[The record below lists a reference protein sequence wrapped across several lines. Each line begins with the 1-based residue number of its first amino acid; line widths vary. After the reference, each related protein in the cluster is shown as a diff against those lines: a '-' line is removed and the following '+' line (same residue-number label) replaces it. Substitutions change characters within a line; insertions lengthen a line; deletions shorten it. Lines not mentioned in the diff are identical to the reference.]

1 MGCFFYCKWYNL
13 VKYILYYIK
22 ALGGAS
28 VKAIFNTYRLVRKNA
43 GAIYVLIF
51 LESII
56 SALTDPLIIYATK
69 LSVDSIV
76 GFVSGGADVKPV
88 IFLVLLFA
96 WKELS
101 KFFRNILDIKLE
113 QRLELNLNKSLMNKL
128 SLIAVDEIEK
138 PEFQDKLN
146 QIKDRPHLAL
156 IELFNSSILILS
168 TVIKVVGIAFVF
180 FNISGIL
187 GISYLIAAIFD
198 ILFTFLAVNKM
209 NKMFENTSR
218 NEREMENVIDILK
231 NKDALYEIKVF
242 KMKNLF
248 LNRFEKYSSAV
259 FKERL
264 DTTLKSQNYLLL
276 SSVVNIVWM
285 GLVILFIVSKLLAKV
300 IGAGDLTA
308 IVTSASST
316 LDMAEDFVY
325 EASTVSNNGY
335 IANTLFYILSSD
347 ERKVEKS
354 SKYGDEIEFS
364 HVSFKYPV
372 TQKTVLHDLS
382 FKINKDKVT
391 AIVGENGAGKSTI
404 IKLVAGLY
412 EPTEGS
418 VRISNMNPYS
428 MSNEDISNELSIVF
442 QDFKNYELSLRD
454 NILFGKVGDISEDL
468 GLLELD
474 KYSEDTNIGKLEED
488 GVYLSGGEN
497 QKLALARAIQK
508 KSDFLIFDEP
518 TASMDPMVEAKMY
531 DNILKVLKSRGA
543 IIITHRLVL
552 SKLAD
557 DIIVLGDGRIV
568 ERGSHDELM
577 NRGGIYK
584 QMYDEQSGWYK
595 EN

>member
-1 MGCFFYCKWYNL
+1 M
-13 VKYILYYIK
+13 
-22 ALGGAS
+22 
-28 VKAIFNTYRLVRKNA
+28 KAIFNTYRLVRRNA
-43 GAIYVLIF
+43 GAIYALIL

-138 PEFQDKLN
+138 SEFQDKLN

-180 FNISGIL
+180 FKISSIL

-198 ILFTFLAVNKM
+198 ILFTFMAVNKM

-259 FKERL
+259 FEERL
-264 DTTLKSQNYLLL
+264 ETTLKSQNYLLL

-285 GLVILFIVSKLLAKV
+285 GLVILFIVSKLLAKA

-335 IANTLFYILSSD
+335 IANTLFYILSYN

-364 HVSFKYPV
+364 HVSFKYPG
-372 TQKTVLHDLS
+372 TEKMVLHDLS

-412 EPTEGS
+412 EPTEGF
-418 VRISNMNPYS
+418 VKISNMNPYS

-442 QDFKNYELSLRD
+442 QDFKNYEISLRD
-454 NILFGKVGDISEDL
+454 NILFGKAGDISEDL
-468 GLLELD
+468 RLLELD

-488 GVYLSGGEN
+488 GVYLSGGES

-531 DNILKVLKSRGA
+531 DNILKVLKNRGA

-557 DIIVLGDGRIV
+557 DIIVLNEGRII
-568 ERGSHDELM
+568 ERGTHDELM
-577 NRGGIYK
+577 KKGGIYK
-584 QMYDEQSGWYK
+584 QMYEEQSGWYK

>member
-1 MGCFFYCKWYNL
+1 M
-13 VKYILYYIK
+13 
-22 ALGGAS
+22 
-28 VKAIFNTYRLVRKNA
+28 KAIFNTYRLVRKHA
-43 GAIYVLIF
+43 GTIYVLIL

-180 FNISGIL
+180 FKISSIL
-187 GISYLIAAIFD
+187 GISYLVAAILD
-198 ILFTFLAVNKM
+198 ILFTFMAVNKM

-248 LNRFEKYSSAV
+248 LNRFEKYSSVV
-259 FKERL
+259 FEERL
-264 DTTLKSQNYLLL
+264 GTTLKSQNYLLL

-285 GLVILFIVSKLLAKV
+285 GLVILFIVSKLLAKA

-335 IANTLFYILSSD
+335 IANTLFYILSYD

-364 HVSFKYPV
+364 HVSFKYPG

-382 FKINKDKVT
+382 FRINKDKVT

-442 QDFKNYELSLRD
+442 QDFKNYELSLCD

-468 GLLELD
+468 KLLELD

-488 GVYLSGGEN
+488 GVYLS
-497 QKLALARAIQK
+497 LFSTK
-508 KSDFLIFDEP
+508 K
-518 TASMDPMVEAKMY
+518 
-531 DNILKVLKSRGA
+531 
-543 IIITHRLVL
+543 
-552 SKLAD
+552 
-557 DIIVLGDGRIV
+557 DIGLYI
-568 ERGSHDELM
+568 
-577 NRGGIYK
+577 
-584 QMYDEQSGWYK
+584 
-595 EN
+595 

>member
-1 MGCFFYCKWYNL
+1 M
-13 VKYILYYIK
+13 
-22 ALGGAS
+22 
-28 VKAIFNTYRLVRKNA
+28 KAIFNTYRLVRKNA
-43 GAIYVLIF
+43 GAIYVLIL

-76 GFVSGGADVKPV
+76 GFVSGDADVKPV

-138 PEFQDKLN
+138 SEFQDKLN

-187 GISYLIAAIFD
+187 GISYLVAAIFD
-198 ILFTFLAVNKM
+198 ILFTFMAVNKM

-242 KMKNLF
+242 KMKQLF

-285 GLVILFIVSKLLAKV
+285 GLVILFIVSKLFAKA

-335 IANTLFYILSSD
+335 IANTLFYILSYG
-347 ERKVEKS
+347 ERRLEKS

-364 HVSFKYPV
+364 HVSFKYPG

-442 QDFKNYELSLRD
+442 QDFKNYEISLRD
-454 NILFGKVGDISEDL
+454 NILFGKTGDIAEDL
-468 GLLELD
+468 RLLELD

-557 DIIVLGDGRIV
+557 DIIVLNEGRIV

>member
-1 MGCFFYCKWYNL
+1 M
-13 VKYILYYIK
+13 
-22 ALGGAS
+22 
-28 VKAIFNTYRLVRKNA
+28 KAIFNTYRLVRRNA
-43 GAIYVLIF
+43 GAIYALII

-138 PEFQDKLN
+138 SEFQDKLN
-146 QIKDRPHLAL
+146 QIKDRPHFAL

-187 GISYLIAAIFD
+187 GISYLVAAIFD
-198 ILFTFLAVNKM
+198 ILFTFMAVNKM

-285 GLVILFIVSKLLAKV
+285 GLVILFIVSKLLAKA
-300 IGAGDLTA
+300 IGAGELTA

-335 IANTLFYILSSD
+335 IANTLFYILSYD

-354 SKYGDEIEFS
+354 SKYGEEIEFS
-364 HVSFKYPV
+364 HVSFKYPG

-412 EPTEGS
+412 EPTEGT

-442 QDFKNYELSLRD
+442 QDFKNYEISLRD

-468 GLLELD
+468 RLLELD

>member
-1 MGCFFYCKWYNL
+1 M
-13 VKYILYYIK
+13 
-22 ALGGAS
+22 
-28 VKAIFNTYRLVRKNA
+28 KAIFNTYRLVRRNA
-43 GAIYVLIF
+43 GAIYVLIL

-146 QIKDRPHLAL
+146 QIKDRPHFAL

-198 ILFTFLAVNKM
+198 ILFTFMAVNKM

-285 GLVILFIVSKLLAKV
+285 GLVILFIVSKLLAKA

-335 IANTLFYILSSD
+335 IANTLFYILSYD

-354 SKYGDEIEFS
+354 SKYGDEIEFL
-364 HVSFKYPV
+364 HVSFKYPG
-372 TQKTVLHDLS
+372 TEKMVLHDLS

-442 QDFKNYELSLRD
+442 QDFKNYEISLRD
-454 NILFGKVGDISEDL
+454 NILFGKAGDISEDL
-468 GLLELD
+468 RLLELD

-488 GVYLSGGEN
+488 GVYLSGGES

-557 DIIVLGDGRIV
+557 DIIVLNEGRII

>member
-1 MGCFFYCKWYNL
+1 M
-13 VKYILYYIK
+13 
-22 ALGGAS
+22 
-28 VKAIFNTYRLVRKNA
+28 KAIFNTYRLVRRNA
-43 GAIYVLIF
+43 GAIYALII

-138 PEFQDKLN
+138 SEFQDKLN

-198 ILFTFLAVNKM
+198 ILFTFMAVNKM

-285 GLVILFIVSKLLAKV
+285 GLVILFIVSKLLAKA

-335 IANTLFYILSSD
+335 IANTLFYILSYD

-364 HVSFKYPV
+364 HVSFKYPG

-454 NILFGKVGDISEDL
+454 NILFGKDGDISEDL
-468 GLLELD
+468 RLLELD

>member
-1 MGCFFYCKWYNL
+1 M
-13 VKYILYYIK
+13 
-22 ALGGAS
+22 
-28 VKAIFNTYRLVRKNA
+28 KAIFNTYRLVRRNA
-43 GAIYVLIF
+43 GAIYVLIL

-138 PEFQDKLN
+138 PGFQDKLN

-198 ILFTFLAVNKM
+198 ILFTFMAVNKM

-285 GLVILFIVSKLLAKV
+285 GLVILFIVSKLLAKA

-335 IANTLFYILSSD
+335 IANTLFYILSYD

-364 HVSFKYPV
+364 HVSFKYPG
-372 TQKTVLHDLS
+372 TEKTVLHDLS

-418 VRISNMNPYS
+418 VKISNMNPYS

-442 QDFKNYELSLRD
+442 QDFKNYEISLRD
-454 NILFGKVGDISEDL
+454 NILFGKAGDISEDL
-468 GLLELD
+468 RLLELD

-557 DIIVLGDGRIV
+557 DIIVLNEGRII

-577 NRGGIYK
+577 NKGGIYK

>member
-1 MGCFFYCKWYNL
+1 M
-13 VKYILYYIK
+13 
-22 ALGGAS
+22 
-28 VKAIFNTYRLVRKNA
+28 KAIFNTYRLVRKHA
-43 GAIYVLIF
+43 GTIYVLIL

-138 PEFQDKLN
+138 SEFQDKLN

-198 ILFTFLAVNKM
+198 ILFTFMAVNKM

-231 NKDALYEIKVF
+231 NKDALYEIRVF

-248 LNRFEKYSSAV
+248 LNRFEKYSSEV
-259 FKERL
+259 FEERL
-264 DTTLKSQNYLLL
+264 GTTLKSQNYLLL
-276 SSVVNIVWM
+276 SSFVNIVWM
-285 GLVILFIVSKLLAKV
+285 GLVILFIVSKLLAKA

-335 IANTLFYILSSD
+335 IANTLFYILSYN

-364 HVSFKYPV
+364 HVSFKYPG
-372 TQKTVLHDLS
+372 TEKMVLHDLS

-412 EPTEGS
+412 EPTEGF

-442 QDFKNYELSLRD
+442 QDFKNYEISLRD
-454 NILFGKVGDISEDL
+454 NILFGKAGDIAEDL
-468 GLLELD
+468 RLLELD

-488 GVYLSGGEN
+488 GVYLSGGES

-531 DNILKVLKSRGA
+531 DNILKVLKNRGA

-557 DIIVLGDGRIV
+557 DIIVLNEGRII

-577 NRGGIYK
+577 NKCGIYK

>member
-1 MGCFFYCKWYNL
+1 M
-13 VKYILYYIK
+13 
-22 ALGGAS
+22 
-28 VKAIFNTYRLVRKNA
+28 KAIFNTYRLVRKHA
-43 GAIYVLIF
+43 GTIYVLIL

-56 SALTDPLIIYATK
+56 SAITDPLIIYMTK

-76 GFVSGGADVKPV
+76 GFVNDGADVKPI

-187 GISYLIAAIFD
+187 GISYLVAAIFD
-198 ILFTFLAVNKM
+198 ILFTFMAVNKM

-285 GLVILFIVSKLLAKV
+285 GLVILFIVSKLIAKA

-335 IANTLFYILSSD
+335 IANTLFYILSYD
-347 ERKVEKS
+347 ERKIEKA
-354 SKYGDEIEFS
+354 SKYGDDIEFS
-364 HVSFKYPV
+364 HVSFKYPG

-468 GLLELD
+468 RLLELD
-474 KYSEDTNIGKLEED
+474 KYSENTNIGKLEED

>member
-1 MGCFFYCKWYNL
+1 M
-13 VKYILYYIK
+13 
-22 ALGGAS
+22 
-28 VKAIFNTYRLVRKNA
+28 KAIFNTYRLVRRNA
-43 GAIYVLIF
+43 GAIYALII

-187 GISYLIAAIFD
+187 GISYLIAAVFD
-198 ILFTFLAVNKM
+198 ILFTFMAVNKM

-285 GLVILFIVSKLLAKV
+285 GLVILFIVSKLLAKA

-335 IANTLFYILSSD
+335 IANTLFYILSYD

-364 HVSFKYPV
+364 HVSFKYPG

-382 FKINKDKVT
+382 FKINKDKMT

-428 MSNEDISNELSIVF
+428 MSKEDISNELSIVF

-468 GLLELD
+468 KLLELD

>member
-1 MGCFFYCKWYNL
+1 M
-13 VKYILYYIK
+13 
-22 ALGGAS
+22 
-28 VKAIFNTYRLVRKNA
+28 KAIFNTYRLVRRNA
-43 GAIYVLIF
+43 GAIYALII

-56 SALTDPLIIYATK
+56 SALTDPLIIYTTK

-128 SLIAVDEIEK
+128 SLISVDEIEK
-138 PEFQDKLN
+138 SEFQDKLN
-146 QIKDRPHLAL
+146 QIKDRPHFAL

-180 FNISGIL
+180 FKISSIL
-187 GISYLIAAIFD
+187 GISYLVAAIFD

-242 KMKNLF
+242 KMKEFF
-248 LNRFEKYSSAV
+248 LRRFEKYSSAV
-259 FKERL
+259 FEERL
-264 DTTLKSQNYLLL
+264 GTTLKSQNYLLL
-276 SSVVNIVWM
+276 SSIVNIVWM
-285 GLVILFIVSKLLAKV
+285 GLVILFIVSKLLAKA

-335 IANTLFYILSSD
+335 IANTLFYILSYD

-354 SKYGDEIEFS
+354 SKHGEEIEFS
-364 HVSFKYPV
+364 NVSFKYPG

-412 EPTEGS
+412 EPTEGT

-442 QDFKNYELSLRD
+442 QDFKNYELSLCD

-468 GLLELD
+468 KLLELD

>member
-1 MGCFFYCKWYNL
+1 M
-13 VKYILYYIK
+13 
-22 ALGGAS
+22 
-28 VKAIFNTYRLVRKNA
+28 KAIFNTYRLVRRNA
-43 GAIYVLIF
+43 GAIYALII

-128 SLIAVDEIEK
+128 SLISVDEIEK
-138 PEFQDKLN
+138 SEFQDKLN

-198 ILFTFLAVNKM
+198 ILFTFMAVNKM

-264 DTTLKSQNYLLL
+264 GTTLKSQNYLIL

-285 GLVILFIVSKLLAKV
+285 GLVILFIVSKLLAKAM
-300 IGAGDLTA
+300 GAGDLTA

-335 IANTLFYILSSD
+335 IANTLFFILSYD

-364 HVSFKYPV
+364 HVSFKYPG
-372 TQKTVLHDLS
+372 TEKMVLHDLS

-442 QDFKNYELSLRD
+442 QDFKNYEISLRD
-454 NILFGKVGDISEDL
+454 NILFGKAGDISEDL
-468 GLLELD
+468 RLLELD

-488 GVYLSGGEN
+488 GVYLSGGES

-557 DIIVLGDGRIV
+557 DIIVLNEGRIV

>member
-1 MGCFFYCKWYNL
+1 M
-13 VKYILYYIK
+13 
-22 ALGGAS
+22 
-28 VKAIFNTYRLVRKNA
+28 KAIFNTYRLVRKHA
-43 GAIYVLIF
+43 GTIYVLIL
-51 LESII
+51 LESVI

-138 PEFQDKLN
+138 SEFQDKLN

-180 FNISGIL
+180 FKISSIL
-187 GISYLIAAIFD
+187 GISYLVAAIFD
-198 ILFTFLAVNKM
+198 ILFTFMAVNKM

-242 KMKNLF
+242 KMKEFF
-248 LNRFEKYSSAV
+248 LRRFEKYSSAV
-259 FKERL
+259 FEERL
-264 DTTLKSQNYLLL
+264 GTTLKSQNYLLL

-285 GLVILFIVSKLLAKV
+285 GLVILFIVSKLLAKA

-335 IANTLFYILSSD
+335 IANTLFFILSYD

-364 HVSFKYPV
+364 HVSFKYPG
-372 TQKTVLHDLS
+372 TEKMVLNDLS

-412 EPTEGS
+412 EPTEGL
-418 VRISNMNPYS
+418 VKISNMNPYS
-428 MSNEDISNELSIVF
+428 MPNEDISNELSIVF
-442 QDFKNYELSLRD
+442 QDFKNYEISLRD
-454 NILFGKVGDISEDL
+454 NILFGKAGDISEDL
-468 GLLELD
+468 RLLELD

-488 GVYLSGGEN
+488 GVYLSGGES

-531 DNILKVLKSRGA
+531 DNILKVLKNRGA

-557 DIIVLGDGRIV
+557 DIIVLNEGRII

-577 NRGGIYK
+577 NKCGIYK

>member
-1 MGCFFYCKWYNL
+1 M
-13 VKYILYYIK
+13 
-22 ALGGAS
+22 
-28 VKAIFNTYRLVRKNA
+28 KAIFNTYRLVRKHA
-43 GAIYVLIF
+43 GTIYVLIL

-128 SLIAVDEIEK
+128 SLISVDEIEK
-138 PEFQDKLN
+138 SEFQDKLN

-198 ILFTFLAVNKM
+198 ILFTFMAVNKM

-231 NKDALYEIKVF
+231 NKEALYEIKVF

-285 GLVILFIVSKLLAKV
+285 GLVILFIVSKLLAKA

-308 IVTSASST
+308 IVTSASNT

-335 IANTLFYILSSD
+335 IANTLFYILSYD

-354 SKYGDEIEFS
+354 SKYGDDIEFS
-364 HVSFKYPV
+364 HVSFKYPG
-372 TQKTVLHDLS
+372 TEKMVLNDLS
-382 FKINKDKVT
+382 FRINKDKVT

-418 VRISNMNPYS
+418 VKISNMNPYS

-442 QDFKNYELSLRD
+442 QDFKNYEISLRD
-454 NILFGKVGDISEDL
+454 NILFGKAGDISEDL
-468 GLLELD
+468 RLLELD

-488 GVYLSGGEN
+488 GVYLSGGES

-557 DIIVLGDGRIV
+557 DIIVLNEGRII

>member
-1 MGCFFYCKWYNL
+1 M
-13 VKYILYYIK
+13 
-22 ALGGAS
+22 
-28 VKAIFNTYRLVRKNA
+28 KAIFNTYRLVRRNA
-43 GAIYVLIF
+43 GAIYVLIL

-198 ILFTFLAVNKM
+198 ILFTFMAVNKM

-285 GLVILFIVSKLLAKV
+285 GLVILFIVSKLLAKA

-335 IANTLFYILSSD
+335 IANTLFYILSYD

-364 HVSFKYPV
+364 HVSFKYPG

-468 GLLELD
+468 RLLELD
-474 KYSEDTNIGKLEED
+474 KYSENINIGKLEED

-508 KSDFLIFDEP
+508 KADFLIFDEP
-518 TASMDPMVEAKMY
+518 TASMDPMVEVKMY
-531 DNILKVLKSRGA
+531 DNILKVLKSHGA

-568 ERGSHDELM
+568 ERGSHNELM
-577 NRGGIYK
+577 NRDGIYK

>member
-1 MGCFFYCKWYNL
+1 M
-13 VKYILYYIK
+13 
-22 ALGGAS
+22 
-28 VKAIFNTYRLVRKNA
+28 KAIFNTYRLVRKNA
-43 GAIYVLIF
+43 GAIYVLIL

-138 PEFQDKLN
+138 SEFQDKLN

-198 ILFTFLAVNKM
+198 ILFTFMAVNKM

-285 GLVILFIVSKLLAKV
+285 GLVILFIVSKLLAKA

-335 IANTLFYILSSD
+335 IANTLFYILSYD

-364 HVSFKYPV
+364 HVSFKYPG
-372 TQKTVLHDLS
+372 TEKTVLHDLS
-382 FKINKDKVT
+382 FRINKDKVT

-442 QDFKNYELSLRD
+442 QDFKNYEISLRD
-454 NILFGKVGDISEDL
+454 NILFGKAGDISEDL
-468 GLLELD
+468 KLLELD

-557 DIIVLGDGRIV
+557 DIIVLNEGRII
-568 ERGSHDELM
+568 ERGSHEELM
-577 NRGGIYK
+577 KKGGIYK

>member
-1 MGCFFYCKWYNL
+1 M
-13 VKYILYYIK
+13 
-22 ALGGAS
+22 
-28 VKAIFNTYRLVRKNA
+28 KAIFNTYRLVRKHA
-43 GAIYVLIF
+43 GTIYVLIL

-76 GFVSGGADVKPV
+76 GFVSGDADVKPV

-138 PEFQDKLN
+138 PGFQDKLN

-198 ILFTFLAVNKM
+198 ILFTFMAVNKM

-276 SSVVNIVWM
+276 SSLVNIVWM
-285 GLVILFIVSKLLAKV
+285 GLVILFIVSKLLAKA

-335 IANTLFYILSSD
+335 IANTLFFILRYD
-347 ERKVEKS
+347 ERKIEKS

-364 HVSFKYPV
+364 HVSFKYPG

-404 IKLVAGLY
+404 IKLVVGLY
-412 EPTEGS
+412 EPTEGF
-418 VRISNMNPYS
+418 VKISNMNPYS
-428 MSNEDISNELSIVF
+428 MPNEDISNELSTVF
-442 QDFKNYELSLRD
+442 QDFKNYEISLRD
-454 NILFGKVGDISEDL
+454 NILFGKAGDISEDL
-468 GLLELD
+468 RLLELD

-488 GVYLSGGEN
+488 GVYLSGGES

-557 DIIVLGDGRIV
+557 DIIVLNEGRII

>member
-1 MGCFFYCKWYNL
+1 M
-13 VKYILYYIK
+13 
-22 ALGGAS
+22 
-28 VKAIFNTYRLVRKNA
+28 KAIFNTYRLVRKNA
-43 GAIYVLIF
+43 GAIYVLIL

-138 PEFQDKLN
+138 SEFQDKLN

-198 ILFTFLAVNKM
+198 ILFTFMAVNKM

-285 GLVILFIVSKLLAKV
+285 GIVILFIVSKLIAKA

-335 IANTLFYILSSD
+335 IANTLFFILSYD

-364 HVSFKYPV
+364 NVSFKYPG
-372 TQKTVLHDLS
+372 TEKTVLHDLS

-442 QDFKNYELSLRD
+442 QDFKNYEISLRD
-454 NILFGKVGDISEDL
+454 NILFGKDGDIAEDL
-468 GLLELD
+468 KLLELD

>member
-1 MGCFFYCKWYNL
+1 M
-13 VKYILYYIK
+13 
-22 ALGGAS
+22 
-28 VKAIFNTYRLVRKNA
+28 KAIFNTYRLVRRNA
-43 GAIYVLIF
+43 GAIYALIL

-146 QIKDRPHLAL
+146 QIKDRAHLAL

-180 FNISGIL
+180 FKISSIL

-198 ILFTFLAVNKM
+198 ILFTFMAVNKM

-248 LNRFEKYSSAV
+248 INRFEKYSSAV
-259 FKERL
+259 FEERL
-264 DTTLKSQNYLLL
+264 GTTLKSQNYLLL

-285 GLVILFIVSKLLAKV
+285 GLVILFIVSKLLAKA

-335 IANTLFYILSSD
+335 IANTLFYILSYN

-364 HVSFKYPV
+364 HVSFKYPG
-372 TQKTVLHDLS
+372 TEKMVLNDLS

-418 VRISNMNPYS
+418 VKISNMNPYS

-442 QDFKNYELSLRD
+442 QDFKNYEISLRD
-454 NILFGKVGDISEDL
+454 NILFGKAGDISEDL
-468 GLLELD
+468 RLLELD

-488 GVYLSGGEN
+488 GVYLSGGES

-518 TASMDPMVEAKMY
+518 TASMDPIVEAKMY
-531 DNILKVLKSRGA
+531 DNILKVLKNRGA

-552 SKLAD
+552 SKLAN
-557 DIIVLGDGRIV
+557 DIIVLNEGRII
-568 ERGSHDELM
+568 ERGSQDELM

>member
-1 MGCFFYCKWYNL
+1 M
-13 VKYILYYIK
+13 
-22 ALGGAS
+22 
-28 VKAIFNTYRLVRKNA
+28 KAIFNTYRLVRKHA
-43 GAIYVLIF
+43 GTIYVLIL

-88 IFLVLLFA
+88 IFLVFLFA

-138 PEFQDKLN
+138 SVFQDKLN

-198 ILFTFLAVNKM
+198 ILFTFMAVNKM

-264 DTTLKSQNYLLL
+264 ETTLKSQNYLLL

-285 GLVILFIVSKLLAKV
+285 GLVILFIVSKLLAKA

-335 IANTLFYILSSD
+335 IANTLFYILSYD

-364 HVSFKYPV
+364 HVSFKYPG
-372 TQKTVLHDLS
+372 TKKMVLNDLS

-412 EPTEGS
+412 EPTEGF
-418 VRISNMNPYS
+418 VKISNMNPYS
-428 MSNEDISNELSIVF
+428 MPNEDISNELSIVF
-442 QDFKNYELSLRD
+442 QDFKNYEISLRD
-454 NILFGKVGDISEDL
+454 NILFGKAGDIAEDL
-468 GLLELD
+468 RLLELD

-488 GVYLSGGEN
+488 GVYLSGGES

-552 SKLAD
+552 SKLAN
-557 DIIVLGDGRIV
+557 DIIVLNEGRII
-568 ERGSHDELM
+568 ERGSHEELM

>member
-1 MGCFFYCKWYNL
+1 M
-13 VKYILYYIK
+13 
-22 ALGGAS
+22 
-28 VKAIFNTYRLVRKNA
+28 KAIFNTYRLVRRNA
-43 GAIYVLIF
+43 GTIYALII

-138 PEFQDKLN
+138 SEFQDKLN

-198 ILFTFLAVNKM
+198 ILFTFMAVNKM

-285 GLVILFIVSKLLAKV
+285 GLVILFIVSKLLAKA

-335 IANTLFYILSSD
+335 IANTLFYILSYD

-364 HVSFKYPV
+364 HVSFKYPG

-442 QDFKNYELSLRD
+442 QDFKNYEISLRD

-468 GLLELD
+468 RLLELD

>member
-1 MGCFFYCKWYNL
+1 M
-13 VKYILYYIK
+13 
-22 ALGGAS
+22 
-28 VKAIFNTYRLVRKNA
+28 KAIFNTYRLVRKHA
-43 GAIYVLIF
+43 GAIYALII

-128 SLIAVDEIEK
+128 SLISVDEIEK
-138 PEFQDKLN
+138 SEFQDKLN

-187 GISYLIAAIFD
+187 GISYLVAAIFD
-198 ILFTFLAVNKM
+198 ILFTFMAVNKM

-325 EASTVSNNGY
+325 EASTISNNGY
-335 IANTLFYILSSD
+335 IANTLFYILSYD

-364 HVSFKYPV
+364 HVSFKYPG

-412 EPTEGS
+412 EPTEGF
-418 VRISNMNPYS
+418 VKISNMNPYS

-454 NILFGKVGDISEDL
+454 NILFGKVDDISEDL
-468 GLLELD
+468 KLLELD

-577 NRGGIYK
+577 NKGGIYK

>member
-1 MGCFFYCKWYNL
+1 M
-13 VKYILYYIK
+13 
-22 ALGGAS
+22 
-28 VKAIFNTYRLVRKNA
+28 KAIFNTYRLVRRNA
-43 GAIYVLIF
+43 GAIYALII

-128 SLIAVDEIEK
+128 SLISVDEIEK

-187 GISYLIAAIFD
+187 GISYLVAAIFD
-198 ILFTFLAVNKM
+198 ILFTFMAVNKM

-285 GLVILFIVSKLLAKV
+285 GLVILFIVSKLLAKA

-335 IANTLFYILSSD
+335 IANTLFYILSYD

-364 HVSFKYPV
+364 HVSFKYPG
-372 TQKTVLHDLS
+372 TEKTVLHDLS
-382 FKINKDKVT
+382 FRINKDKVT

-442 QDFKNYELSLRD
+442 QDFKNYELSLRE

-468 GLLELD
+468 RLLELD

-531 DNILKVLKSRGA
+531 DNILKVLKNRGA

-552 SKLAD
+552 SKLSD
-557 DIIVLGDGRIV
+557 DIIVLNEGRII

>member
-1 MGCFFYCKWYNL
+1 M
-13 VKYILYYIK
+13 
-22 ALGGAS
+22 
-28 VKAIFNTYRLVRKNA
+28 KAIFNTYRLVRKHA
-43 GAIYVLIF
+43 GTIYVLIL

-138 PEFQDKLN
+138 SEFQDKLN

-198 ILFTFLAVNKM
+198 ILFTFMAVNKM

-285 GLVILFIVSKLLAKV
+285 GLVILFIVSKLLAKA

-335 IANTLFYILSSD
+335 IANTLFYILSYD
-347 ERKVEKS
+347 ERKVEKV
-354 SKYGDEIEFS
+354 SKYGDDIEFS
-364 HVSFKYPV
+364 NVSFKYPG
-372 TQKTVLHDLS
+372 TEKMVLHDLS
-382 FKINKDKVT
+382 FRINKDKVT

-412 EPTEGS
+412 EPTEGF
-418 VRISNMNPYS
+418 VKISNMNPYS

-442 QDFKNYELSLRD
+442 QDFKNYEISLRD
-454 NILFGKVGDISEDL
+454 NILFGKAGDISEDL
-468 GLLELD
+468 RLLELD

-488 GVYLSGGEN
+488 GVYLSGGES

-531 DNILKVLKSRGA
+531 DNILKVLKNRGA

-557 DIIVLGDGRIV
+557 DIIVLNEGRII
-568 ERGSHDELM
+568 ERGTHEELM
-577 NRGGIYK
+577 KKGGIYK

>member
-1 MGCFFYCKWYNL
+1 M
-13 VKYILYYIK
+13 
-22 ALGGAS
+22 
-28 VKAIFNTYRLVRKNA
+28 KAIFNTYRLVRRNA
-43 GAIYVLIF
+43 GAIYVLIL

-113 QRLELNLNKSLMNKL
+113 QKLELNLNKSLMNKL

-138 PEFQDKLN
+138 SEFQDKLN

-285 GLVILFIVSKLLAKV
+285 GLVILFIVSKLLAKA

-364 HVSFKYPV
+364 HVSFKYPG

-412 EPTEGS
+412 EPTEGT

-442 QDFKNYELSLRD
+442 QDFKNYELSLCD

-468 GLLELD
+468 KLLELD

>member
-1 MGCFFYCKWYNL
+1 M
-13 VKYILYYIK
+13 
-22 ALGGAS
+22 
-28 VKAIFNTYRLVRKNA
+28 KAIFNTYRLVRKNA
-43 GAIYVLIF
+43 GAIYVLIL

-187 GISYLIAAIFD
+187 GISYLVAAIFD
-198 ILFTFLAVNKM
+198 ILFTFMAVNKM

-285 GLVILFIVSKLLAKV
+285 GLVILFIVSKLLAKA

-335 IANTLFYILSSD
+335 IANTLFYILSYD

-364 HVSFKYPV
+364 HVSFKYPG

-468 GLLELD
+468 RLLELD
-474 KYSEDTNIGKLEED
+474 KYSENINIGKLEED

-508 KSDFLIFDEP
+508 KADFLIFDEP

>member
-1 MGCFFYCKWYNL
+1 M
-13 VKYILYYIK
+13 
-22 ALGGAS
+22 
-28 VKAIFNTYRLVRKNA
+28 KAIFNTYRLVRRNA
-43 GAIYVLIF
+43 GAIYALII

-198 ILFTFLAVNKM
+198 ILFTFMAVNKM

-285 GLVILFIVSKLLAKV
+285 GLVILFIVSKLLAKA

-308 IVTSASST
+308 IVTSASNT

-335 IANTLFYILSSD
+335 IANTLFYILSYD

-364 HVSFKYPV
+364 HVSFKYPG

-442 QDFKNYELSLRD
+442 QDFKNYEISLRD
-454 NILFGKVGDISEDL
+454 NILFGKAGDISEDL
-468 GLLELD
+468 RLLELD

-557 DIIVLGDGRIV
+557 DIIVLNEGRIV

>member
-1 MGCFFYCKWYNL
+1 M
-13 VKYILYYIK
+13 
-22 ALGGAS
+22 
-28 VKAIFNTYRLVRKNA
+28 KAIFNTYRLVRRNA
-43 GAIYVLIF
+43 GAIYALII

-138 PEFQDKLN
+138 SEFQDKLN

-187 GISYLIAAIFD
+187 GISYLIAAVFD
-198 ILFTFLAVNKM
+198 ILFTFMAVNKM

-285 GLVILFIVSKLLAKV
+285 GLVILFIVSKLLAKA

-364 HVSFKYPV
+364 HVSFKYPG

-468 GLLELD
+468 KLLELD

>member
-1 MGCFFYCKWYNL
+1 M
-13 VKYILYYIK
+13 
-22 ALGGAS
+22 
-28 VKAIFNTYRLVRKNA
+28 KAIFNTYRLVRRNA
-43 GAIYVLIF
+43 GAIYVLIL

-138 PEFQDKLN
+138 SEFQDKLN

-198 ILFTFLAVNKM
+198 ILFTFMAVNKM

-285 GLVILFIVSKLLAKV
+285 GLVILFIVSKLLAKA

-364 HVSFKYPV
+364 HVSFKYPG

-468 GLLELD
+468 KLLELD

>member
-1 MGCFFYCKWYNL
+1 M
-13 VKYILYYIK
+13 
-22 ALGGAS
+22 
-28 VKAIFNTYRLVRKNA
+28 
-43 GAIYVLIF
+43 
-51 LESII
+51 
-56 SALTDPLIIYATK
+56 
-69 LSVDSIV
+69 
-76 GFVSGGADVKPV
+76 
-88 IFLVLLFA
+88 
-96 WKELS
+96 S

-113 QRLELNLNKSLMNKL
+113 QKLELNLNKSLMNKL

-187 GISYLIAAIFD
+187 GISYLIAAVFD
-198 ILFTFLAVNKM
+198 ILFTFMAVNKM

-285 GLVILFIVSKLLAKV
+285 GLVILFIVSKLLAKA

-335 IANTLFYILSSD
+335 IANTLFYILSYD

-364 HVSFKYPV
+364 HVSFKYPG

-412 EPTEGS
+412 EPTEGF
-418 VRISNMNPYS
+418 VKISNMNPYS

-442 QDFKNYELSLRD
+442 QDFKNYELSLCD

-468 GLLELD
+468 KLLELD

-568 ERGSHDELM
+568 ERGSHNELM

>member
-1 MGCFFYCKWYNL
+1 M
-13 VKYILYYIK
+13 
-22 ALGGAS
+22 
-28 VKAIFNTYRLVRKNA
+28 KAIFNTYRLVRRNA
-43 GAIYVLIF
+43 GAIYALII

-187 GISYLIAAIFD
+187 GISYLVAAVFD
-198 ILFTFLAVNKM
+198 ILFTFMAVNKM

-285 GLVILFIVSKLLAKV
+285 GLVILFIVSKLLAKA

-335 IANTLFYILSSD
+335 IANTLFYILSYD

-354 SKYGDEIEFS
+354 SKHGDEIEFS
-364 HVSFKYPV
+364 NVSFKYPG

-468 GLLELD
+468 KLLELD

>member
-1 MGCFFYCKWYNL
+1 M
-13 VKYILYYIK
+13 
-22 ALGGAS
+22 
-28 VKAIFNTYRLVRKNA
+28 KAIFNTYRLVRRNA
-43 GAIYVLIF
+43 GAIYALII

-138 PEFQDKLN
+138 SEFQDKLN

-198 ILFTFLAVNKM
+198 ILFTFMAVNKM

-264 DTTLKSQNYLLL
+264 DTTLKSQNYLIL

-285 GLVILFIVSKLLAKV
+285 GLVILFIVSKLLAKA

-335 IANTLFYILSSD
+335 IANTLFFILRYD
-347 ERKVEKS
+347 ERKIEKS

-364 HVSFKYPV
+364 HVSFKYPG

-404 IKLVAGLY
+404 IKLVVGLY
-412 EPTEGS
+412 EPTEGF
-418 VRISNMNPYS
+418 VKISNMNPYS
-428 MSNEDISNELSIVF
+428 MPNEDISNELSIVF
-442 QDFKNYELSLRD
+442 QDFKNYEISLRD
-454 NILFGKVGDISEDL
+454 NILFGKAGDISEDL
-468 GLLELD
+468 RLLELD

-488 GVYLSGGEN
+488 GVYLSGGES

-531 DNILKVLKSRGA
+531 DNILKVLKNRGA
-543 IIITHRLVL
+543 LIITHRLVL

-557 DIIVLGDGRIV
+557 DIIVLNEGRII

>member
-1 MGCFFYCKWYNL
+1 M
-13 VKYILYYIK
+13 
-22 ALGGAS
+22 
-28 VKAIFNTYRLVRKNA
+28 KAIFNTYRLVRRNA
-43 GAIYVLIF
+43 GAIYVLII

-138 PEFQDKLN
+138 SEFQDKLN

-198 ILFTFLAVNKM
+198 ILFTFMAVNKM

-264 DTTLKSQNYLLL
+264 DTTLKSQDYLLL
-276 SSVVNIVWM
+276 SSVVNIIWM
-285 GLVILFIVSKLLAKV
+285 GLVILFIVSKLLAKA

-335 IANTLFYILSSD
+335 IANTLFFILSYD

-364 HVSFKYPV
+364 HVSFKYPG
-372 TQKTVLHDLS
+372 TEKTVLHDLS

-442 QDFKNYELSLRD
+442 QDFKNYEISLRD
-454 NILFGKVGDISEDL
+454 NIVFGKAGDISEDL
-468 GLLELD
+468 RLLELD

-488 GVYLSGGEN
+488 GVYLSGGES

-531 DNILKVLKSRGA
+531 DNILKVLKNRGA

-557 DIIVLGDGRIV
+557 DIIVLNEGRIV

>member
-1 MGCFFYCKWYNL
+1 M
-13 VKYILYYIK
+13 
-22 ALGGAS
+22 
-28 VKAIFNTYRLVRKNA
+28 KAIFNTYRLVRRNA
-43 GAIYVLIF
+43 GAIYVLIL

-128 SLIAVDEIEK
+128 SLIAVDEIDK
-138 PEFQDKLN
+138 SEFQDKLN

-180 FNISGIL
+180 FKISSIL
-187 GISYLIAAIFD
+187 GISYLVAAIFD
-198 ILFTFLAVNKM
+198 ILFTFMAVNKM

-264 DTTLKSQNYLLL
+264 DTTFKSQNYLLL

-285 GLVILFIVSKLLAKV
+285 GLVVLFIVSKLLAKA

-335 IANTLFYILSSD
+335 IANTLFFILSYD

-364 HVSFKYPV
+364 HVSFKYPG
-372 TQKTVLHDLS
+372 TEKTVLHDLS

-418 VRISNMNPYS
+418 VKISNMNPYS

-442 QDFKNYELSLRD
+442 QDFKNYEISLRD
-454 NILFGKVGDISEDL
+454 NILFGKAGDISEDL
-468 GLLELD
+468 RLLELD

-557 DIIVLGDGRIV
+557 DIIVLNEGRIV

>member
-1 MGCFFYCKWYNL
+1 M
-13 VKYILYYIK
+13 
-22 ALGGAS
+22 
-28 VKAIFNTYRLVRKNA
+28 KAIFNTYRLVRRNA
-43 GAIYVLIF
+43 GAIYALII

-138 PEFQDKLN
+138 SEFQDKLN

-198 ILFTFLAVNKM
+198 ILFTFMAVNKM

-285 GLVILFIVSKLLAKV
+285 GLVILFIVSKLLAKA

-335 IANTLFYILSSD
+335 IANTLFYILSYD

-364 HVSFKYPV
+364 HVSFKYPG

-412 EPTEGS
+412 EPTEGT

-442 QDFKNYELSLRD
+442 QDFKNYELSLCD

-468 GLLELD
+468 KLLELD

>member
-1 MGCFFYCKWYNL
+1 M
-13 VKYILYYIK
+13 
-22 ALGGAS
+22 
-28 VKAIFNTYRLVRKNA
+28 KAIFNTYRLVRKNA
-43 GAIYVLIF
+43 GAIYVLIL

-76 GFVSGGADVKPV
+76 GIVSGGADVKPV

-187 GISYLIAAIFD
+187 GISYLIAAVFD

-242 KMKNLF
+242 KMKQLF

-285 GLVILFIVSKLLAKV
+285 GLVILFIVSKLLAKS

-335 IANTLFYILSSD
+335 IANTLFYILSYG

-364 HVSFKYPV
+364 HVSFKYPG
-372 TQKTVLHDLS
+372 TQKIVLHDLS

-428 MSNEDISNELSIVF
+428 MSNEDVSNELSIVF
-442 QDFKNYELSLRD
+442 QDFKNYEISLRD
-454 NILFGKVGDISEDL
+454 NILFGKGGDIAENL
-468 GLLELD
+468 RLLELD

-577 NRGGIYK
+577 KKGGIYK

>member
-1 MGCFFYCKWYNL
+1 M
-13 VKYILYYIK
+13 
-22 ALGGAS
+22 
-28 VKAIFNTYRLVRKNA
+28 KAIFNTYRLVRRNA
-43 GAIYVLIF
+43 GAIYALIL

-128 SLIAVDEIEK
+128 SLISVDEIEK
-138 PEFQDKLN
+138 SEFQDKLN

-198 ILFTFLAVNKM
+198 ILFTFMAVNKM

-231 NKDALYEIKVF
+231 NKEALYEIKVF

-285 GLVILFIVSKLLAKV
+285 GLVILFIVSKLLAKA

-308 IVTSASST
+308 IVTSASNT

-347 ERKVEKS
+347 ERKVEKV

-364 HVSFKYPV
+364 NVSFKYPG

-418 VRISNMNPYS
+418 VKISNMNPYS

-442 QDFKNYELSLRD
+442 QDFKNYEISLRD
-454 NILFGKVGDISEDL
+454 NILFGKAGDISEDL
-468 GLLELD
+468 RLLELD

-557 DIIVLGDGRIV
+557 DIIVLNEGRIV

>member
-1 MGCFFYCKWYNL
+1 M
-13 VKYILYYIK
+13 
-22 ALGGAS
+22 
-28 VKAIFNTYRLVRKNA
+28 KAIFNTYRLVRRNA
-43 GAIYVLIF
+43 GAIYALII

-69 LSVDSIV
+69 LSVDSIL

-128 SLIAVDEIEK
+128 SLISVDEIEK
-138 PEFQDKLN
+138 SEFQDKLN

-198 ILFTFLAVNKM
+198 ILFTFMAVNKM

-231 NKDALYEIKVF
+231 NKEALYEIKVF

-285 GLVILFIVSKLLAKV
+285 GLVILFIVSKLLAKA

-308 IVTSASST
+308 IVTSASNT

-347 ERKVEKS
+347 ERKVEKV

-364 HVSFKYPV
+364 NVSFKYPG

-418 VRISNMNPYS
+418 VKISNMNPYS

-442 QDFKNYELSLRD
+442 QDFKNYEISLRD
-454 NILFGKVGDISEDL
+454 NILFGKAGDISEDL
-468 GLLELD
+468 RLLELD

-557 DIIVLGDGRIV
+557 DIIVLNEGRIV

>member
-1 MGCFFYCKWYNL
+1 M
-13 VKYILYYIK
+13 
-22 ALGGAS
+22 
-28 VKAIFNTYRLVRKNA
+28 KAIFNTYRLVRKHA
-43 GAIYVLIF
+43 GTIYVLIL

-138 PEFQDKLN
+138 SEFQDKLN

-198 ILFTFLAVNKM
+198 ILFTFMAVNKM

-231 NKDALYEIKVF
+231 NKDALYEIRVF

-248 LNRFEKYSSAV
+248 LNRFEKYSSEV
-259 FKERL
+259 FEERL
-264 DTTLKSQNYLLL
+264 GTTLKSQNYLLL
-276 SSVVNIVWM
+276 SSFVNIVWM
-285 GLVILFIVSKLLAKV
+285 GLVILFIVSKLLAKA

-335 IANTLFYILSSD
+335 IANTLFYILSYN

-364 HVSFKYPV
+364 HVSFKYPG
-372 TQKTVLHDLS
+372 TEKMVLHDLS

-442 QDFKNYELSLRD
+442 QDFKNYEISLRD
-454 NILFGKVGDISEDL
+454 NILFGKAGDIAEDL
-468 GLLELD
+468 RLLELD

-488 GVYLSGGEN
+488 GVYLSGGES

-531 DNILKVLKSRGA
+531 DNILKVLKNRGA

-557 DIIVLGDGRIV
+557 DIIVLNEGRII

-577 NRGGIYK
+577 NKCGIYK

>member
-1 MGCFFYCKWYNL
+1 M
-13 VKYILYYIK
+13 
-22 ALGGAS
+22 
-28 VKAIFNTYRLVRKNA
+28 KAIFNTYRLVRKHA
-43 GAIYVLIF
+43 GTIYVLIL

-88 IFLVLLFA
+88 ILLVLLFA

-128 SLIAVDEIEK
+128 SLIVVDEIEK
-138 PEFQDKLN
+138 SEFQDKLN

-180 FNISGIL
+180 FMISSIL
-187 GISYLIAAIFD
+187 GISYLLAAIFD
-198 ILFTFLAVNKM
+198 ILFTFMAVNKM

-242 KMKNLF
+242 KMKEFF
-248 LNRFEKYSSAV
+248 LRRFEKYSSAV

-285 GLVILFIVSKLLAKV
+285 GLVILFIVSKLLAKA

-335 IANTLFYILSSD
+335 IANTLFYILSHD
-347 ERKVEKS
+347 ERKVERS

-364 HVSFKYPV
+364 HVSFKYPG
-372 TQKTVLHDLS
+372 TQKMVLNDLS

-412 EPTEGS
+412 EPTEGF
-418 VRISNMNPYS
+418 VKISNMNPYS

-454 NILFGKVGDISEDL
+454 NILFGKAGDIAEDL
-468 GLLELD
+468 RLLELD

-531 DNILKVLKSRGA
+531 DNILKGLKSRGA

-557 DIIVLGDGRIV
+557 DIIVLNEGRII

-577 NRGGIYK
+577 NKGGIYK